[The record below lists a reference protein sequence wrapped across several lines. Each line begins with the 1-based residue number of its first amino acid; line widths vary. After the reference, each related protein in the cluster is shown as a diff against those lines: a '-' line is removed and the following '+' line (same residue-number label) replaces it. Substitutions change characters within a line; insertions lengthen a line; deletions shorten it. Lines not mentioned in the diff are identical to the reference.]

1 MEDVYVTY
9 LESNVPTL
17 QYICKQLETRKV
29 RATEAQVQHAIQ
41 NSAITCKD
49 SDGNYTGSKRMLF
62 TPFNGKSDLDV
73 IRDNI
78 KKAEISLPL
87 PPSLPPSLP
96 PTINKDHS

>member
-1 MEDVYVTY
+1 MEDIYVTY
-9 LESNVPTL
+9 LESHVPTL

-78 KKAEISLPL
+78 KKSLPL